1 MRIFYTEND
10 IEEMAARG
18 VRQLEVGPGVILT
31 DAARQHAVGMGIALT
46 LPGSTLG
53 SAPTRNVPAPAAP
66 ARVAGLPSSRPS
78 GCQHG
83 PGAFKSMRVEAATG
97 GGAVVDQLVAAV
109 SALQK
114 RGG

>member
-10 IEEMAARG
+10 IEDMVARG

-31 DAARQHAVGMGIALT
+31 DAARQHAEGLGLVLVK
-46 LPGSTLG
+46 PG
-53 SAPTRNVPAPAAP
+53 SAPAGNAALVAPAQGGVLP
-66 ARVAGLPSSRPS
+66 ARPR

-83 PGAFKSMRVEAATG
+83 PVSTASPRREVAG
-97 GGAVVDQLVAAV
+97 GGGPVVDQLVAAV
-109 SALQK
+109 SALKK

>member
-10 IEEMAARG
+10 IEDMVARG

-31 DAARQHAVGMGIALT
+31 DAARQHAEGMGLV
-46 LPGSTLG
+46 LVKPD
-53 SAPTRNVPAPAAP
+53 SAPAGNAVAPVAPAQGGVQP
-66 ARVAGLPSSRPS
+66 ARPQ

-83 PGAFKSMRVEAATG
+83 PVPAASSRVETAAG
-97 GGAVVDQLVAAV
+97 GGPVVDQLVAAV
-109 SALQK
+109 SALKK